1 MKLYKYNW
9 KNNEKR
15 KTLYG
20 RTCLLLKVGKKNSI
34 LIEFTDNNQKEIV
47 SRNSIVLVKESNNLF

>member
-1 MKLYKYNW
+1 MKIYKYKW

-20 RTCLLLKVGKKNSI
+20 RMCIILKVGKKNSI
-34 LIEFTDNNQKEIV
+34 LIEFIDNNQKEVV
-47 SRNSIVLVKESNNLF
+47 SRNSLQYIKETNNLF